1 VSGLELLPLFLSCRA
16 GVRAKTS
23 ASAARVQT
31 GDPKER
37 RRLEQ
42 AARDYLEMA
51 DALLSPA
58 PPSLTAIGGL
68 SGTGKSTVAQAIAPR
83 LGAAPGALVLRSD
96 EIRKALCGVGR
107 LDPLGPD
114 GYTEATTARVYRA
127 IAERA
132 AAALTAGRAVVADAV
147 FARED
152 DRKTIERV
160 AGDAGVP
167 FRGIWLTAPEPVLV
181 ERVAARTDDPSDATA
196 EVVRSQVA
204 HTVAPTRWR
213 VVNATGALAD
223 IVDRVA
229 GLAGGG
235 RTAGGPG

>member
-1 VSGLELLPLFLSCRA
+1 M
-16 GVRAKTS
+16 
-23 ASAARVQT
+23 QT

-83 LGAAPGALVLRSD
+83 LGAPPGALVLRSD

-114 GYTEATTARVYRA
+114 GYTEATTTRVYRA

-147 FARED
+147 FARAG
-152 DRKTIERV
+152 DRTTIERV
-160 AGDAGVP
+160 ARDVSVP

-181 ERVAARTDDPSDATA
+181 ARVAARTDDPSDATA
-196 EVVRSQVA
+196 DVVRSQA
-204 HTVAPTRWR
+204 ASTIAPTTWQ
-213 VVNATGALAD
+213 VVDATGAPAH

-235 RTAGGPG
+235 PEAEGTG